1 MAQTPFRLRV
11 PLRGRDVDTLGHL
24 NHSIYHVLLE
34 EGRTGLIATALDA
47 PAEDVAALPFVL
59 VHVSMDYH
67 REVRLTEGAVD
78 VVVWVM
84 EMGTSSFRLG
94 YELRRM
100 DEVVAASGQAVMVA
114 WDSDARS
121 KRTLTETERTA
132 LSAQLVL

>member
-34 EGRTGLIATALDA
+34 EGRTGLIATALDT
-47 PAEDVAALPFVL
+47 PADEVAALPFVL
-59 VHVSMDYH
+59 VHVSMDYQ

-78 VVVWVM
+78 VVVWVTHV
-84 EMGTSSFRLG
+84 GTSSFRLG

-100 DEVVAASGQAVMVA
+100 DEVVAASGEAVMVA
-114 WDSDARS
+114 WDSVARS
-121 KRTLTETERTA
+121 KRPLGDDERAALT
-132 LSAQLVL
+132 AQMSP

>member
-34 EGRTGLIATALDA
+34 EGRTGMIVDALDT
-47 PAEDVAALPFVL
+47 PAEEVAALPFVL
-59 VHVSMDYH
+59 VHVSMDYR

-78 VVVWVM
+78 VLVWLTHL
-84 EMGTSSFRLG
+84 GITSFRLG

-100 DEVVAASGQAVMVA
+100 DEVVAASGEAVMVG
-114 WDSDARS
+114 WDPEQRA
-121 KRTLTETERTA
+121 KRRLTDVERAA
-132 LSAQLVL
+132 LSARLVL

>member
-34 EGRTGLIATALDA
+34 EGRTGMIVDALDT
-47 PAEDVAALPFVL
+47 PAEEGAALPFVL
-59 VHVSMDYH
+59 VHVSMDYR

-78 VVVWVM
+78 VLVWPAQI
-84 EMGTSSFRLG
+84 GSSSFRLD

-100 DEVVAASGQAVMVA
+100 DEVVAASGHAVMVA
-114 WDSDARS
+114 WDPECRAKRPLSD
-121 KRTLTETERTA
+121 TERAA
-132 LSAQLVL
+132 LQVRLAS